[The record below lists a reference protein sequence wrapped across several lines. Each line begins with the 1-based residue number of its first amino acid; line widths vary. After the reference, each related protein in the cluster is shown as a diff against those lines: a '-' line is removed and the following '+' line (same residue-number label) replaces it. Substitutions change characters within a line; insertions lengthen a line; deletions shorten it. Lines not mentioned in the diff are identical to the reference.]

1 MKIPF
6 AMDGPI
12 RPFVTASVI
21 AHGITDLDTSY
32 WPVIYVLMYMIPL
45 SNKIILTLFCAASTI
60 HFAEDTTI
68 YGSLFVHS
76 ICAVIGNVVNLQ
88 TSLDIMFAYLTMIHT
103 PLHYLRC
110 WKYKR
115 FFALK
120 VAAFTSGLLTYG
132 FYAFSPK
139 HMIINNLSQRIVLSH
154 ILCELTHP
162 KKLNN

>member
-1 MKIPF
+1 MTFQF

-21 AHGITDLDTSY
+21 AHGITDLDSPS
-32 WPVIYVLMYMIPL
+32 WPLIYLLMYRIPF
-45 SNKIILTLFCAASTI
+45 SPKILLMFFCAASTI
-60 HFAEDTTI
+60 HFAEDTSI
-68 YGSLFVHS
+68 YGSFFVHS

-115 FFALK
+115 VFALK

-139 HMIINNLSQRIVLSH
+139 HMVINNLSQRIVLSH